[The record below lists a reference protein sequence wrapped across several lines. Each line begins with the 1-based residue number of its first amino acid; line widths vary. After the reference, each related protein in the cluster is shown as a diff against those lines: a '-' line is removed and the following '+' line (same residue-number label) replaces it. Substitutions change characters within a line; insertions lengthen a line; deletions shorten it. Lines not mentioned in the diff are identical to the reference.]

1 MIEGKLVRLS
11 MLNYFY
17 QLIQDI
23 FVKKETGKGLSTND
37 YTTDE
42 KTAVAKIAGIETAL
56 DDKIDGEIIEN
67 GGGYPEAV
75 RFNKVTDETGYIEI
89 GEDNEGKPFIKSV
102 SSGPG
107 TIYNHT
113 LATDDNVIKSI
124 TYGSTVATPTVANSG
139 NVKLND
145 WVEVS
150 YSGTYDAVGASTS
163 ITTSDNNYGITVS
176 KTPSGVTLNASD
188 DQGSKGFSAIELA
201 SKNYVDG
208 YITAVNKWNVKF
220 SVPIG
225 STSAWIDYSYDVS
238 GTNYRQY
245 INYNDNTK
253 TLNYAVVD
261 TDADTTVESAA
272 FPSTVKVQE
281 MIAAELGDITGVDF
295 VVVAANENLPETG
308 VKGKFYLKATGTTG
322 NNKYDEYVWVNHGTV
337 EEPDY
342 GYEKLGTMEVDL
354 TGYIKESDL
363 QFATK
368 ADIDAIFSTNSGE

>member
-56 DDKIDGEIIEN
+56 DGKINGSIITD
-67 GGGYPEAV
+67 GGGYPQKIKFDKLDGES
-75 RFNKVTDETGYIEI
+75 GYIKF
-89 GEDNEGKPFIKSV
+89 GENDDNELFIESW

-107 TIYNHT
+107 TIYNYT
-113 LATDDNVIKSI
+113 LAKESDITIKSVKVNG
-124 TYGSTVATPTVANSG
+124 TALTPNS
-139 NVKLND
+139 VKAVD
-145 WVEVS
+145 VDVPVI
-150 YSGTYDAVGASTS
+150 SGKGKGEPGLGTEECVWIKIADRYNQDS
-163 ITTSDNNYGITVS
+163 ITVS
-176 KTPSGVTLNASD
+176 FTDNGLTLSGSIYD
-188 DQGSKGFSAIELA
+188 DDIAGGSICGS
-201 SKNYVDG
+201 G
-208 YITAVNKWNVKF
+208 RYIPDEA
-220 SVPIG
+220 
-225 STSAWIDYSYDVS
+225 
-238 GTNYRQY
+238 R
-245 INYNDNTK
+245 
-253 TLNYAVVD
+253 
-261 TDADTTVESAA
+261 
-272 FPSTVKVQE
+272 VQAL
-281 MIAAELGDITGVDF
+281 IAAGLGDITGVDF
-295 VVVAANENLPETG
+295 VVVAANEELPETG
-308 VKGKFYLKATGTTG
+308 VKGKFYLKATGATG
-322 NNKYDEYVWVNHGTV
+322 GNKYDEYVWVNHGTA